1 MADIPKIRFKGFG
14 DAWERRKFGDVAKRV
29 TNTDLSSAEIPSV
42 EYEDVISEQGL
53 LNKDIR
59 QKEAI
64 KPGVKFSD
72 NEVLYGKLRPYLHNW
87 LNPDFL
93 GVAVGDWW
101 VLKPINTD
109 KNYLYRL
116 IQTPQF
122 DDIANQSSGTKMPR
136 ADWKLVSNAE
146 FYVPI
151 DLEEQKGIGVYF
163 DHLDRLITL
172 HQNKCDETKE
182 LKKYM
187 LQKMFPKNGKK
198 IPEIRFAGFTDDW
211 EQHKLGEIT
220 ERVTRRNQDLESE
233 LPLTISA
240 QYGLIAQN
248 EFFDKRV
255 ASKDVSGYYLVRNGE
270 FAYNKST
277 SNDAPWGAVKRL
289 ERYGK
294 GVLSTLY
301 IVFRIVDESKTDSN
315 YIVTYYDTDLWH
327 KGVQAI
333 AAEGA
338 RNHGLLNITPLDFFE
353 TMLTVPQDI
362 DEQIRI
368 GRYFEMLNSL
378 ITLHQHKCEELKE
391 VKKFMLRNMF
401 PQKG

>member
-151 DLEEQKGIGVYF
+151 DLEEQKGIGVY
-163 DHLDRLITL
+163 
-172 HQNKCDETKE
+172 
-182 LKKYM
+182 
-187 LQKMFPKNGKK
+187 
-198 IPEIRFAGFTDDW
+198 
-211 EQHKLGEIT
+211 
-220 ERVTRRNQDLESE
+220 
-233 LPLTISA
+233 
-240 QYGLIAQN
+240 
-248 EFFDKRV
+248 
-255 ASKDVSGYYLVRNGE
+255 
-270 FAYNKST
+270 
-277 SNDAPWGAVKRL
+277 
-289 ERYGK
+289 
-294 GVLSTLY
+294 
-301 IVFRIVDESKTDSN
+301 
-315 YIVTYYDTDLWH
+315 
-327 KGVQAI
+327 
-333 AAEGA
+333 
-338 RNHGLLNITPLDFFE
+338 
-353 TMLTVPQDI
+353 
-362 DEQIRI
+362 
-368 GRYFEMLNSL
+368 
-378 ITLHQHKCEELKE
+378 
-391 VKKFMLRNMF
+391 
-401 PQKG
+401 